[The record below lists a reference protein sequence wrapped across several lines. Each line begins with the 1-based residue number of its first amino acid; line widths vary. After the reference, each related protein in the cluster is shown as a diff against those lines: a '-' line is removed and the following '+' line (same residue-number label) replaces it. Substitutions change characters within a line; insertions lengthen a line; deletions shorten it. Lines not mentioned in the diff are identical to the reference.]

1 MKKSFMFIL
10 LFVLLNSFA
19 NGQYTDVHIPFE
31 PDAPCDPGLP
41 EGVSNVGV
49 WQPFYEITAEY
60 YRIVEI
66 EGGLVVQHIRE
77 YIYPSILI
85 NCTVNG
91 INYQCEIAFDAN
103 WRTNTTNYTEVQITQ
118 IFLPDEEECECDI
131 PEFEDLVEIATKA
144 CFEELRS
151 KGLLPSDPNGIP
163 KSGNFY
169 GASIASC
176 WTGDNISMTTDRSYF
191 RTLASVGGEG
201 ITFPLFETRT
211 IKKNNKDKTADNEL
225 VSFST
230 VYRKCLSTACCQISL
245 EITWGYDDYDNYIQE
260 NTTYKRVGDISRSS
274 AEPCDELHECYD
286 RCYALLNFE
295 EESGKINDKE
305 ETTNDAD
312 FNGMLIYPN
321 PTDGKI
327 KFNLSSVSG
336 NVDQLSIY
344 SSEGI
349 IIIEKSLTESS
360 GVFEI
365 DLSYFVSGTY
375 FYILKNDITIIDSGK
390 FLLVP

>member
-1 MKKSFMFIL
+1 MKKSFLFIL
-10 LFVLLNSFA
+10 FFVLLNSFA

-49 WQPFYEITAEY
+49 WHPFYEITAEY

-66 EGGLVVQHIRE
+66 EGGLVVQYIHE
-77 YIYPSILI
+77 YNYPMIKLE
-85 NCTVNG
+85 
-91 INYQCEIAFDAN
+91 CEIDNIEYSCEIGFDAD

-118 IFLPDEEECECDI
+118 FYLPDPEDCPCNI
-131 PEFEDLVEIATKA
+131 PDFEDLVEIATKA

-191 RTLASVGGEG
+191 RTLASVGGDG
-201 ITFPLFETRT
+201 ISFPLFETLKL
-211 IKKNNKDKTADNEL
+211 KKNNKDEIADNDL

-245 EITWGYDDYDNYIQE
+245 EINWGYDFERNYIPE
-260 NTTYKRVGDISRSS
+260 NTTFKRVGDISRSS

-295 EESGKINDKE
+295 EESGKINDIE
-305 ETTNDAD
+305 ENCNDSNID
-312 FNGMLIYPN
+312 GMLIYPN

-336 NVDQLSIY
+336 NIDQLSIY

-349 IIIEKSLTESS
+349 MIIDKRLTESPD
-360 GVFEI
+360 VFEI
-365 DLSYFVSGTY
+365 DMSYFVSGTY
-375 FYILKNDITIIDSGK
+375 FYVLKNDITILVRGK

>member
-1 MKKSFMFIL
+1 MKKSFLLLTAFMFFSSL
-10 LFVLLNSFA
+10 SF
-19 NGQYTDVHIPFE
+19 GQYTDVHIPFE
-31 PDAPCDPGLP
+31 PDTPCDPGLP

-49 WQPFYEITAEY
+49 WHPFYEITAEY
-60 YRIVEI
+60 YIIVEI
-66 EGGLVVQHIRE
+66 EGGLIVQYIHE
-77 YIYPSILI
+77 YNYPMIKLE
-85 NCTVNG
+85 
-91 INYQCEIAFDAN
+91 CEIDNIEYSCEIGFDAD

-118 IFLPDEEECECDI
+118 FYLPDPEDCPCNI

-176 WTGDNISMTTDRSYF
+176 WTGDNISMTTDRTYF

-201 ITFPLFETRT
+201 ISFPLFETRT
-211 IKKNNKDKTADNEL
+211 IKKNNKDETADNDL

-245 EITWGYDDYDNYIQE
+245 EINWGYDVLGNYDQE
-260 NTTYKRVGDISRSS
+260 NTSYTRFGDVSRSS
-274 AEPCDELHECYD
+274 SEPCDELLECYD

-305 ETTNDAD
+305 ENRNDTNFD
-312 FNGMLIYPN
+312 GMLIYPN
-321 PTDGKI
+321 PSDGI
-327 KFNLSSVSG
+327 VKFNLSNIDG
-336 NVDQLSIY
+336 NIDKLSIY
-344 SSEGI
+344 CSEGI
-349 IIIEKSLTESS
+349 LIIDKKLTEFPD
-360 GVFEI
+360 VIEI
-365 DLSYFVSGTY
+365 DMSDFVSGTY
-375 FYILKNDITIIDSGK
+375 YYILKNDLTIIKSGK